1 MGVSDMADNFILI
14 HLDPADN
21 IAVLRAAAE
30 AGTVLTPDGLT
41 IRQDI
46 PIGPYAPSHKVSQ
59 S

>member
-1 MGVSDMADNFILI
+1 MADNFILI

-46 PIGPYAPSHKVSQ
+46 PIGHKVAIRPIAQ
-59 S
+59 GEPILK